1 VHEGRVV
8 IQHLDDGDRA
18 ATERRPSGQRGNPQR
33 GPAREPPA
41 GASEETPS
49 GGALR
54 FLRPDGRSFDSVV
67 APEHTRPL
75 YDAEALRAVHDQQGI
90 VIDKK
95 TATTRWRGEKMD
107 YGLGIEVLLQHAKRR
122 PRVSAETC

>member
-1 VHEGRVV
+1 MLFR
-8 IQHLDDGDRA
+8 
-18 ATERRPSGQRGNPQR
+18 S
-33 GPAREPPA
+33 
-41 GASEETPS
+41 PS

-54 FLRPDGRSFDSVV
+54 FLRPDGRSFDSV

-75 YDAEALRAVHDQQGI
+75 CDAEALQAVHEQQGI

-107 YGLGIEVLLQHAKRR
+107 YGLAIDVLLQHAKRA
-122 PRVSAETC
+122 PGVSAETRRPGGKSCHLAPTSCSYGANCSSTSGPITGAEVPPMRLAQ